1 MQVKKNKLYTIVAGD
16 ESKRRPARAKTTKYF
31 RGLKPQEAIAELNA
45 HMNALEKELRE
56 YADVDLKVPENLDK
70 AREVSSE
77 LEIALDLLRRFKKD
91 HEMLD

>member
-1 MQVKKNKLYTIVAGD
+1 MKENKLYTIVAGD
-16 ESKRRPARAKTTKYF
+16 ESKSRPARAKSTKYF

-45 HMNALEKELRE
+45 HINALEKELHQ

-77 LEIALDLLRRFKKD
+77 IEIAQDFLRRFKKE
-91 HEMLD
+91 HEDGLC